1 MVALLFPGQ
10 GSQYA
15 GMGKDLYDT
24 FPAAKAVFDKADSIL
39 GFSLSKLCFE
49 GPLPELTRTQNCQP
63 AVLTASIAAFEA
75 LKTVTSYK
83 LQVISYAAGLS
94 LGEYSAL
101 IACGVL
107 SFEDGLRLVRKR
119 AVLMEEAAKKY
130 PGKMSAVLG
139 LERSVVQEICL
150 AAQAEI
156 ANLNCPGQIVITGK
170 AESVEKAKSLAE
182 EKGAKRVLDL
192 EVSGAFHSGLM
203 REAAEEFRA
212 FLQNTQLKEAVIPLV
227 SNVTAGPLRNPSEIR
242 ENMVKQIYSPV
253 RWEDS
258 VRFIIAQGVK
268 TFYEIGPGGVLKG
281 LLRKIDPSAQVINIG
296 KKEEIGNL
304 NPKSV

>member
-15 GMGKDLYDT
+15 GMGKDLYEAY
-24 FPAAKAVFDKADSIL
+24 PAARAVFDKADSIV
-39 GFSLSKLCFE
+39 GFSLSRLCFE

-75 LKTVTSYK
+75 LKTVTSHK
-83 LQVISYAAGLS
+83 LQAISYAAGLS

-107 SFEDGLRLVRKR
+107 SFEDGLRLVWKR
-119 AVLMEEAAKKY
+119 AMLMEDAAKKH
-130 PGKMSAVLG
+130 PGKMCAVLG
-139 LERSVVQEICL
+139 LERSLVQEICRES
-150 AAQAEI
+150 QAEI

-170 AESVEKAKSLAE
+170 AEAVDRAKGLAE

-203 REAAEEFRA
+203 REAAEEFRV
-212 FLQNTQLKEAVIPLV
+212 FLQNTQLGEAAIPLV
-227 SNVTAGPLRNPSEIR
+227 SNVTSGPLRDPSEIR

-253 RWEDS
+253 CWEDS
-258 VRFIIAQGVK
+258 VRFIIGQGVK
-268 TFYEIGPGGVLKG
+268 TFYEIGPGSVLKG
-281 LLRKIDPSAQVINIG
+281 LLRKIDPGAQVINIG
-296 KKEEIGNL
+296 KREEIDNF
-304 NPKSV
+304 KS

>member
-1 MVALLFPGQ
+1 MYEA
-10 GSQYA
+10 Y
-15 GMGKDLYDT
+15 
-24 FPAAKAVFDKADSIL
+24 PAARAVFDKADSIL
-39 GFSLSKLCFE
+39 GFPLSGLCFE

-63 AVLTASIAAFEA
+63 AVLTASIAASEA
-75 LKTVTSYK
+75 LKTVTSYN
-83 LQVISYAAGLS
+83 LEVITYAAGLS

-107 SFEDGLRLVRKR
+107 SFEDSLRLVQKR
-119 AVLMEEAAKKY
+119 AILMEEAAKKY
-130 PGKMSAVLG
+130 PGKMIAVLG
-139 LERSVVQEICL
+139 LERSVVQKICL

-170 AESVEKAKSLAE
+170 AEAVDKAKGLAE
-182 EKGAKRVLDL
+182 EKGAKRVIEL

-203 REAAEEFRA
+203 REAAEEFKV
-212 FLQNTQLKEAVIPLV
+212 FLQNIQLKEAVIPLV
-227 SNVTAGPLRNPSEIR
+227 SNVTAGPLRNPLEIR

-258 VRFIIAQGVK
+258 VRFIIDQGVK
-268 TFYEIGPGGVLKG
+268 TFYEIGPGSVLKG

-296 KKEEIGNL
+296 KKEEIDKL
-304 NPKSV
+304 NPKSA

>member
-1 MVALLFPGQ
+1 MVAFLFPGQ

-15 GMGKDLYDT
+15 GMGKDLYEAY
-24 FPAAKAVFDKADSIL
+24 PAARAVFDKADSIL
-39 GFSLSKLCFE
+39 GFSISKLCFE

-75 LKTVTSYK
+75 LKAAISCK
-83 LQVISYAAGLS
+83 LQAVSYAAGLS

-119 AVLMEEAAKKY
+119 AMLMEDAAKKH
-130 PGKMSAVLG
+130 PGKMCAVLG
-139 LERSVVQEICL
+139 LERNLVQELCRES
-150 AAQAEI
+150 QAEI

-170 AESVEKAKSLAE
+170 AEAVDKAKGLAE
-182 EKGAKRVLDL
+182 EKGAKRVIDL

-203 REAAEEFRA
+203 REAAEEFRV
-212 FLQNTQLKEAVIPLV
+212 FSQNTRLKEAAIPLV

-258 VRFIIAQGVK
+258 IRFIIAQGGK
-268 TFYEIGPGGVLKG
+268 TFYEIGPGSVLKG
-281 LLRKIDPSAQVINIG
+281 LLRKIDPGAQVINIG
-296 KKEEIGNL
+296 KREEIDNF
-304 NPKSV
+304 KS